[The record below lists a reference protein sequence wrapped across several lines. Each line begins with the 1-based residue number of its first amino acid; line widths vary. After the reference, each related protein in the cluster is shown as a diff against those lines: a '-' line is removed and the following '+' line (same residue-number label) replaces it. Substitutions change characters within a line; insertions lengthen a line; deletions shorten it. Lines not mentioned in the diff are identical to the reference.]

1 MDEVEILKK
10 FLNNEKFLTKFPMI
24 NRVFVNNY
32 DKDSI
37 DIVISVKENMMRD
50 YIKSSTDVRN
60 YIYNMQK
67 IVGIRKYLTIFP

>member
-1 MDEVEILKK
+1 MDEAEILKK